1 MRSSAGLGLAIV
13 SAAAFGTSG
22 TFATALI
29 GSGWTPTAAVTA
41 RIAIAA
47 LALTV
52 PALLSLRGHW
62 PTLVRTARSIGAYG
76 LIAVAGSQLCYFNAV
91 QHLSV
96 GVALLLEYLGTLLV
110 VGWLWFAHGQRPRR
124 LTVAGAACSVVGL
137 ALVLDLSG
145 HQHVD
150 PIGVLW
156 GLGAAVGLAVY
167 FVLSSKTE
175 DTVPPI
181 AMSWAALVVGSICLI
196 AFDCLGILPFHASA
210 GQVEL
215 LHHRT
220 NWLVP
225 VLELSLV
232 AAVLAYVTGIG
243 AARSLGAKVSSFVG
257 LSEVLFAVLFAWIL
271 LGQLPRGIQLFG
283 GAFILAGVALVRADE
298 FSKAPATLDEPAS
311 SGVL

>member
-1 MRSSAGLGLAIV
+1 MRPSAGLGLAIV

-41 RIAIAA
+41 RITIAA
-47 LALTV
+47 LALTI
-52 PALLSLRGHW
+52 PAVLSMRGQWSTLL
-62 PTLVRTARSIGAYG
+62 RTARSIGVYG

-124 LTVAGAACSVVGL
+124 LTIAGAVCAVVGL

-145 HQHVD
+145 HQQVD

-167 FVLSSKTE
+167 FVLSSETE
-175 DTVPPI
+175 DAVPPI
-181 AMSWAALVVGSICLI
+181 AMSWAAIVVGAACLI
-196 AFDCLGILPFHASA
+196 IFDCTGILPFHAGT

-220 NWLVP
+220 SWLVP

-232 AAVLAYVTGIG
+232 AAVLAYVTGID
-243 AARSLGAKVSSFVG
+243 AARSLGAKLSSFVG

-271 LGQLPRGIQLFG
+271 LGQLPRGIQLLG
-283 GAFILAGVALVRADE
+283 GVFILAGVALVRADE
-298 FSKAPATLDEPAS
+298 FSTATAAETVPIPA
-311 SGVL
+311 